1 MLGLLREERN
11 YTLKELQ
18 NLANTFCQEVEK
30 YMELDLEGSRSREI
44 KYKAG

>member
-1 MLGLLREERN
+1 MLGLLKEGRN

-18 NLANTFCQEVEK
+18 SLTNTFRQEVEK
-30 YMELDLEGSRSREI
+30 YMELDLEDSRSREI